1 MPGTAAGKPAG
12 MPRRRPPQG
21 LTALQVEV
29 GRIFFGL
36 RASEGFLVSG
46 DAALAA
52 LRLTD
57 RRTRD
62 LRLVRFE
69 EPPDHLPDHLPD
81 DLPEVAADPATA
93 GAQAVLA
100 ARDALHAEVR
110 GQGWVA
116 QDLPDAE
123 GAALLVEGGG
133 RRLVVTFVSVPAE
146 LRPRTAR
153 PATLTVLGPTRPP
166 EDLAGE
172 LVAALCDGAQPDA
185 LVDVHAVSRRFPT
198 AELEALAAEA
208 DLGFDPAALAR
219 ALAGAARLP
228 DAELPVGPDRLAGL
242 RRFALDWSAGLAG

>member
-1 MPGTAAGKPAG
+1 

-57 RRTRD
+57 RKTRD

-69 EPPDHLPDHLPD
+69 EPSEDDHPD
-81 DLPEVAADPATA
+81 DRPDVGPDD
-93 GAQAVLA
+93 GARAVLA

-146 LRPRTAR
+146 PRPRVAR

-172 LVAALCDGAQPDA
+172 LVAALCAGAQPDA

-198 AELEALAAEA
+198 AELETLAAEA
-208 DLGFDPAALAR
+208 DPGFDPAALAR
-219 ALAGAARLP
+219 ALAGAATLP
-228 DAELPVGPDRLAGL
+228 DAELPVGPDRVAGL
-242 RRFALDWSAGLAG
+242 RRFALDWSAGLAR